1 MAKIPG
7 SVHVYI
13 LCLGSL
19 MVMELVRVAV
29 GYREEFGKGLG
40 VHPGFVLSP
49 LLSIIL
55 KRVLNCWTIRAAT
68 CRRPDGHCP
77 VQGGAAIEGGSH

>member
-7 SVHVYI
+7 SMHVFI

-19 MVMELVRVAV
+19 MVVDLVKVAV

-49 LLSIIL
+49 LLSINL
-55 KRVLNCWTIRAAT
+55 LEVLSR
-68 CRRPDGHCP
+68 GF
-77 VQGGAAIEGGSH
+77 

>member
-7 SVHVYI
+7 SMHVYF
-13 LCLGSL
+13 LCLSSL
-19 MVMELVRVAV
+19 MVVDLVKVAV

-40 VHPGFVLSP
+40 VHRGFVLSP

-55 KRVLNCWTIRAAT
+55 LEVLSR
-68 CRRPDGHCP
+68 GF
-77 VQGGAAIEGGSH
+77 

>member
-7 SVHVYI
+7 SMHVYF
-13 LCLGSL
+13 LCLSSL
-19 MVMELVRVAV
+19 MVVDLVKVAV

-55 KRVLNCWTIRAAT
+55 L
-68 CRRPDGHCP
+68 
-77 VQGGAAIEGGSH
+77 

>member
-1 MAKIPG
+1 
-7 SVHVYI
+7 
-13 LCLGSL
+13 

-77 VQGGAAIEGGSH
+77 VQGGTAIECGSHESQGGGETPTYEHVKY